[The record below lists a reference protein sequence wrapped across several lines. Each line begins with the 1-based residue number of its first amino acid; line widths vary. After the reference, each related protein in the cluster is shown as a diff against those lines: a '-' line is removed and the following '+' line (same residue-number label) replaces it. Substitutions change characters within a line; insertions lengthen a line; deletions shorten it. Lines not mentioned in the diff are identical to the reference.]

1 MLELVERRLTLVG
14 QVRRSALRGA
24 QAAGN
29 VGLVETLRHV
39 IVRVR
44 HVVAERRV
52 VLPAGVVAVKALLV
66 EMVVVIDVDIDIVVP
81 AAMVAAVIPVIVVMI
96 VIVPVDAAEQRIGG
110 GYPQAETKTVDEAI
124 GKLFARRWRQIDRRV
139 SRVRPGAINLLG
151 L

>member
-1 MLELVERRLTLVG
+1 MLELVERRLTLTG
-14 QVRRSALRGA
+14 QVRRSVLRGA

-44 HVVAERRV
+44 HIVAERRV
-52 VLPAGVVAVKALLV
+52 VLPASVVAVKTLLV

-96 VIVPVDAAEQRIGG
+96 VIIPVDAAEQRISG
-110 GYPQAETKTVDEAI
+110 GYPEAETEAVDEAV
-124 GKLFARRWRQIDRRV
+124 GKLFTRRWRQIDRR
-139 SRVRPGAINLLG
+139 P
-151 L
+151 